1 MSDEPAITAL
11 LGPTNTGKT
20 HRALERMLEHATGAI
35 GVPLRLLARE
45 VYDKLTTRVG
55 ERRVALVT
63 GEEKRVPP
71 HPSYWVCTIEAMPSD
86 LAVDFVAIDEVQL
99 AAHDQR
105 GHVFTDR
112 LLRAR
117 GRLETWFLGAET
129 IRPIV
134 ERLVPEARVV
144 RLPRLSQLSFAGA
157 TGLSAVPPRSAIVAF
172 SAEKVFE
179 LAERVRVRK
188 GGAAVVLG
196 VLSPRARNAQVAMYQ
211 AGEVDYLVA
220 TDAIGMGLN
229 LDVRHVAFA
238 ALTKFDGREARALDP
253 AEIGQVAGRAGRHT
267 RDGTFGTLTPLEL
280 PRELARAVEG
290 HRFAPIGTVR
300 WRSAEL
306 DFASPDALIRSLR
319 VRPTSPVL
327 RLDDQGEDLLALV
340 ALVALSEVRARAAD
354 ERTVALLWD
363 VCRVP
368 DYRKLLFESHV
379 ALLAAIFCQLVDGGA
394 LDEAWV
400 RRRVAELDD
409 PAGDIEGLTARLS
422 AVRTWSYV
430 SNQSGWL
437 SRSADWQAR
446 TREIEDRLSDALHAK
461 LVQRFVERAQKRTSV
476 GAQPATRGPR
486 IDPAHPFARLGALR
500 AAMAG
505 EAFTGALDEPG
516 SRSPHEA
523 LVEEIVDAP
532 PERFSIDERGR
543 ILLGERPLAL
553 LTRGNTLLTPDV
565 QPLGLEDL
573 APGARARVVRRLV
586 AVARDLVE
594 ELVGPL
600 RALEGALSSPA
611 RGLVYQLV
619 NALGTIRARE
629 AAGLVAALTP
639 DDRAR
644 LEAATV
650 RLGARAIYV
659 RALARRAPL
668 ARRAQLA
675 ALYWNEHSRPRV
687 PSSRMG
693 TASFALPA
701 RPESHAASQAHACA
715 ALGYLV
721 FGERAIRADVVETTY
736 LALTGGDVESRNPA
750 SLASRLGVPA
760 RQAESLAQAILDDD

>member
-20 HRALERMLEHATGAI
+20 HRALERMLEHASGAI

-71 HPSYWVCTIEAMPSD
+71 NPSYWVCTIEAMPAD
-86 LAVDFVAIDEVQL
+86 LVVDFVAIDEVQL

-134 ERLVPEARVV
+134 ERLVPEARIA

-238 ALTKFDGREARALDP
+238 ALSKFDGRAARALDP

-267 RDGTFGTLTPLEL
+267 RDGTFGTISPLEL
-280 PRELARAVEG
+280 PRELARAVEN

-306 DFASPDALIRSLR
+306 DFTTPDTLIRSLKL
-319 VRPTSPVL
+319 RPTSDVL
-327 RLDDQGEDLLALV
+327 RLDDQGEDLQALV
-340 ALVALSEVRARAAD
+340 ALVALPEVRGRASH
-354 ERTVALLWD
+354 ERAVRLLWD

-379 ALLAAIFCQLVDGGA
+379 ALLAAIFCQLVDAGA

-400 RRRVAELDD
+400 QRRVTELDD
-409 PAGDIEGLTARLS
+409 PEGDIEGLTARLS

-437 SRSADWQAR
+437 ERPADWQAR
-446 TREIEDRLSDALHAK
+446 TRAIEDRLSDALHAK
-461 LVQRFVERAQKRTSV
+461 LVQRFVERAQKRTST
-476 GAQPATRGPR
+476 GAKPSTGGPR
-486 IDPAHPFARLGALR
+486 VDPAHPFARLGALR
-500 AAMAG
+500 AAIAG
-505 EAFTGALDEPG
+505 EALPGGPDAEGARE
-516 SRSPHEA
+516 SWI
-523 LVEEIVDAP
+523 EEVVDAA
-532 PERFSIDERGR
+532 PERFVIDDRGR
-543 ILLGERPLAL
+543 ILFGDRALAVL
-553 LTRGNTLLTPDV
+553 ARGNTLITPDV
-565 QPLGLEDL
+565 QPLGLDDL

-594 ELVGPL
+594 DLVGPL
-600 RALEGALSSPA
+600 RALEGSLSSPA

-619 NALGTIRARE
+619 HALGTIRTRE

-668 ARRAQLA
+668 ARRAQLV
-675 ALYWNEHSRPRV
+675 ALFWDERTRPR
-687 PSSRMG
+687 PRAG
-693 TASFALPA
+693 AASFAVPLREDGLAQA
-701 RPESHAASQAHACA
+701 RAHACA

-721 FGERAIRADVVETTY
+721 FGDRAIRADLVEATHA
-736 LALTGGDVESRNPA
+736 ALTGQLDARNAAPT

-760 RQAESLAQAILDDD
+760 RQAESLAQAILEDA